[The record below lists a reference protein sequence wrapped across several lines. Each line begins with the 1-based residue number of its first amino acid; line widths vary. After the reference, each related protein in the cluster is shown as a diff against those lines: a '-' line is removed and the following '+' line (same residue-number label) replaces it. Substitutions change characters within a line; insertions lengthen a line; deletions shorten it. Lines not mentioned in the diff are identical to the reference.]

1 MMAFRKTV
9 QTGVLILFTLF
20 FSVAMAE
27 PIARMSDKGVK
38 ELGKTI
44 AKQEKSFDKA
54 LPSKFKKSIL
64 RGPTGELMVSDYLA
78 DLADAIKHLNDRFT
92 GQYSASAEVTEILTR
107 SSVMHRY
114 FEANPDVKGVNEW
127 DVYAGS
133 LQQLA
138 SAYGGEFPLESDSV
152 VRRIGDKELAEAAK
166 QAGSFAKSFS
176 SQLGKDTKKVK
187 SLKEPVKD
195 AQSELKLITS
205 VSKTLESNI
214 KKGKPSTAEAK
225 QIMAAVD
232 AVEEVLGLEDMP
244 EATIDRWEEG
254 SAPLDKIA
262 QAFAL

>member
-1 MMAFRKTV
+1 MALKKIV
-9 QTGVLILFTLF
+9 QASFFILCTL
-20 FSVAMAE
+20 SLSAAMAE

-44 AKQEKSFDKA
+44 AKQEKAFEKA

-64 RGPTGELMVSDYLA
+64 RGPTGELMVSDYLS

-114 FEANPDVKGVNEW
+114 FEANPGVKGVNEW

-138 SAYGGEFPLESDSV
+138 SAYGGEFPLETDSV
-152 VRRIGDKELAEAAK
+152 IRRIGDKELAEAAK

-176 SQLGKDTKKVK
+176 SQLGKDTRKVK
-187 SLKEPVKD
+187 SLKGPVKD
-195 AQSELKLITS
+195 AQAELKVIAS

-232 AVEEVLGLEDMP
+232 AVEDVLALDEMP
-244 EATIDRWEEG
+244 EDTIERWENG
-254 SAPLDKIA
+254 SRPFDKIA

>member
-1 MMAFRKTV
+1 MAFKKSV
-9 QTGVLILFTLF
+9 QALFLILVTLF
-20 FSVAMAE
+20 ASVSIAQ
-27 PIARMSDKGVK
+27 PIARMSDKDVK

-44 AKQEKSFDKA
+44 AKQEKAFDKA

-64 RGPTGELMVSDYLA
+64 RGPTGELMVSDYLS

-114 FEANPDVKGVNEW
+114 FEANPEVKGVNEW

-138 SAYGGEFPLESDSV
+138 SAYGGEFPLDSDSV
-152 VRRIGDKELAEAAK
+152 VRRIGDKELADAAK
-166 QAGSFAKSFS
+166 QAGAFAKSFS

-195 AQSELKLITS
+195 AQSALKVIAS

-225 QIMAAVD
+225 QIIEAVD
-232 AVEEVLGLEDMP
+232 EVEDILELDDMP
-244 EATIDRWEEG
+244 EASIDSWEDG

>member
-1 MMAFRKTV
+1 
-9 QTGVLILFTLF
+9 
-20 FSVAMAE
+20 
-27 PIARMSDKGVK
+27 
-38 ELGKTI
+38 
-44 AKQEKSFDKA
+44 
-54 LPSKFKKSIL
+54 
-64 RGPTGELMVSDYLA
+64 
-78 DLADAIKHLNDRFT
+78 
-92 GQYSASAEVTEILTR
+92 
-107 SSVMHRY
+107 MHRY

-127 DVYAGS
+127 DIYAGS

-195 AQSELKLITS
+195 AQSELKAIAS

-244 EATIDRWEEG
+244 EATIDRWEDG